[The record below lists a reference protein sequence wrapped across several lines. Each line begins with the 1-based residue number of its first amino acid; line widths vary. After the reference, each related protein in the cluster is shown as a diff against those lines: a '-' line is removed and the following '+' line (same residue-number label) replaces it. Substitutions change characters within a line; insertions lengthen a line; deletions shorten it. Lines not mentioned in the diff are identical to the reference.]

1 MRSALARGLLG
12 LGVLMSA
19 ATAIAQ
25 PQHQDPRRPQQSG
38 AVFEV
43 EAMAAGV
50 PIELDAYAEYRRGGT
65 FIIDGQR
72 VRVIAATVIGGEVQN
87 PSEIELGFEAKVQ
100 GRRLETGVIVAERI
114 EARENGTQL
123 LETQVRSAGHELER
137 EWLQAGRMYDGERTI
152 GQIVSY
158 DDRVLRVEKILAKL
172 KPSYLVP
179 GDVRVHVVETRLWN
193 ASAMA
198 NGSIWIYTGLMD
210 AISDDELAVIVGH
223 ELAHYTHE
231 HSRRSAKSGMWKQ
244 TLANLGAGLLG
255 GALAGGTGS
264 NVANVAALIGTQA
277 WTNGYSRELED
288 QADRVGLR
296 YAYEAGYDVYAG
308 PMLWDRFR
316 ERFGEADPVTN
327 FILGT
332 HSRPTDRILNIQR
345 ELQINYR
352 DAR

>member
-1 MRSALARGLLG
+1 
-12 LGVLMSA
+12 
-19 ATAIAQ
+19 
-25 PQHQDPRRPQQSG
+25 
-38 AVFEV
+38 
-43 EAMAAGV
+43 
-50 PIELDAYAEYRRGGT
+50 
-65 FIIDGQR
+65 
-72 VRVIAATVIGGEVQN
+72 
-87 PSEIELGFEAKVQ
+87 
-100 GRRLETGVIVAERI
+100 
-114 EARENGTQL
+114 
-123 LETQVRSAGHELER
+123 
-137 EWLQAGRMYDGERTI
+137 
-152 GQIVSY
+152 
-158 DDRVLRVEKILAKL
+158 
-172 KPSYLVP
+172 
-179 GDVRVHVVETRLWN
+179 
-193 ASAMA
+193 MA

>member
-1 MRSALARGLLG
+1 MRSVFARGVLG
-12 LGVLMSA
+12 LGVLTSMA
-19 ATAIAQ
+19 PAITQ
-25 PQHQDPRRPQQSG
+25 PQRQEIQRPRPR
-38 AVFEV
+38 FEA
-43 EAMAAGV
+43 EAITAGTPV
-50 PIELDAYAEYRRGGT
+50 ELDAYAEYRQAGV

-72 VRVIAATVIGGEVQN
+72 VRVTVGTVITGEVQN
-87 PSEIELGFEAKVQ
+87 PSEIALGFEARVR
-100 GRRLETGVIVAERI
+100 GRRLETGVTVAEQI
-114 EARENGTQL
+114 EVSPNGSQL
-123 LETQVRSAGHELER
+123 LETQVRSAGNELER

-172 KPSYLVP
+172 KPSYLVA
-179 GDVRVHVVETRLWN
+179 GEVRVHVVDTRLWN

-198 NGSIWIYTGLMD
+198 NGSIWIYSGLME
-210 AISDDELAVIVGH
+210 AISDDELAIILGH

-231 HSRRSAKSGMWKQ
+231 HSRRSAKSGMWKKA
-244 TLANLGAGLLG
+244 LANLGTGLLG

-264 NVANVAALIGTQA
+264 NVANVASLIGTQA

-296 YAYEAGYDVYAG
+296 YAYEAGYDVWTG
-308 PMLWDRFR
+308 PGLWDRFR

-327 FILGT
+327 FVLGT

>member
-1 MRSALARGLLG
+1 MRSTLARGLLG
-12 LGVLMSA
+12 LGMVASVA
-19 ATAIAQ
+19 PAIAQ
-25 PQHQDPRRPQQSG
+25 LQEPLPPRQRE
-38 AVFEV
+38 VIFES
-43 EAMAAGV
+43 EATAAGTPV
-50 PIELDAYAEYRRGGT
+50 ELDAYAEYRQGGI

-72 VRVIAATVIGGEVQN
+72 VRITVDTVISGEVQN
-87 PSEIELGFEAKVQ
+87 PSEIALGFEARVR
-100 GRRLETGVIVAERI
+100 GRRLETGVIVADQI
-114 EARENGTQL
+114 EAVPNGSQL
-123 LETQVRSAGHELER
+123 LETQVRSAGNELER

-172 KPSYLVP
+172 KPSYLVA
-179 GDVRVHVVETRLWN
+179 GEVRVHVVETRLWN

-198 NGSIWIYTGLMD
+198 NGSIWIYSGLMD
-210 AISDDELAVIVGH
+210 AISDDELAIILGH

-244 TLANLGAGLLG
+244 ALASLGAGLLG
-255 GALAGGTGS
+255 GAIAGGAGS

-296 YAYEAGYDVYAG
+296 YAYEAGYDPHTG
-308 PMLWDRFR
+308 PILWERFR

-327 FILGT
+327 FVLGT

>member
-1 MRSALARGLLG
+1 MRSVLARGLLG
-12 LGVLMSA
+12 LSVL
-19 ATAIAQ
+19 ATVAPAIAQ
-25 PQHQDPRRPQQSG
+25 PQRQETARPRPRYEAEALASG
-38 AVFEV
+38 A
-43 EAMAAGV
+43 
-50 PIELDAYAEYRRGGT
+50 PIELDAYAEYRQGGV

-72 VRVIAATVIGGEVQN
+72 VRVIAATTVGGEVRN
-87 PSEIELGFEAKVQ
+87 ASEIELGFEAKVQ
-100 GRRLETGVIVAERI
+100 GRRLDTGVIVVEHI
-114 EARENGTQL
+114 EVSPNGSQL

-152 GQIVSY
+152 GEIVSY
-158 DDRVLRVEKILAKL
+158 DDRVLCVEKILANL

-179 GDVRVHVVETRLWN
+179 GEVRVHVVETRLWN

-198 NGSIWIYTGLMD
+198 NGSIWIYTGLME
-210 AISDDELAVIVGH
+210 AISDDELAVILGH

-244 TLANLGAGLLG
+244 ALANLGAGLIG
-255 GALAGGTGS
+255 GALAGGAGS
-264 NVANVAALIGTQA
+264 SVANVAALIGTQA

-296 YAYEAGYDVYAG
+296 YAHEADYDVWAG
-308 PMLWDRFR
+308 PGLWDRFR

-352 DAR
+352 DVR